1 MSTPLRSRL
10 ELELHADRV
19 ILHGRALAKDGR
31 MMERRVVITLGPR
44 PRVTLD
50 GRPARWAMWS
60 GAPSRWSCR
69 GDAVFK
75 VARFVEDGLVRERA
89 DHPNGAADVWR
100 APWAVASE
108 AAKAA
113 AARCHAPS
121 RQVAMRFLPHLRW
134 YVYRSLLHDATGR
147 LAQLAKSAPGVLIFA
162 YALREQLGARGRLAA
177 WRLLRGVK
185 EGRRLD
191 PLLDQALE
199 LWSAHAQDAGVCPDR
214 RGHHRAWARVAGA
227 TGEERARIVAA
238 QRLLIRRASPQVAT
252 TLLFLPPPLAFAPED
267 LPTGVRDV
275 ARWFKVMKGT
285 VVTLERPETQHQ
297 ARLMDLC
304 RFLSKNALLLYRAIP
319 HPAQGALRLARWIA
333 IYASIRDVRLD
344 RRRSPRAFIACFEED
359 RKRGALER
367 VLHQCLSQPR
377 EVGAAQHAG
386 ALPSD
391 LRFPLEHQPLY
402 ELPCGGVIRALRT
415 PAELY
420 EEGERMQHCVATYV
434 WDALEGRSSFWHASV
449 DGRELTLELRPTL
462 TGPIIGQYQEQ
473 HRLGMSM
480 RTVKKLGA
488 WLRRVRA
495 EVGGPRRG
503 CSSRG

>member
-1 MSTPLRSRL
+1 MSTTLRSRL
-10 ELELHADRV
+10 ELEVQEDRV
-19 ILHGRALAKDGR
+19 TLHGRALAKDGT
-31 MMERRVVITLGPR
+31 MKERRAVLTLGPR

-50 GRPARWAMWS
+50 GRPARWALWS
-60 GAPSRWSCR
+60 GAPTRWSCR

-75 VARFVEDGLVRERA
+75 VARFVEDGIRRERA
-89 DHPNGAADVWR
+89 GDLKGEGVAELLR
-100 APWAVASE
+100 APWAVAAE
-108 AAKAA
+108 AAKLA

-134 YVYRSLLHDATGR
+134 FVYRSVLQDPTGR
-147 LAQLAKSAPGVLIFA
+147 LAQLAESAPGVLIFA

-199 LWSAHAQDAGVCPDR
+199 VWSAHAQDAGVCPDR

-227 TGEERARIVAA
+227 TGQERARIVAA
-238 QRLLIRRASPQVAT
+238 QRLLIRRASRQVAT

-267 LPTGVRDV
+267 LPTGVRDS

-297 ARLMDLC
+297 ARAMDFC
-304 RFLSKNALLLYRAIP
+304 SFLSKNAVLLCRAISP
-319 HPAQGALRLARWIA
+319 PAQGPLRLARLVA
-333 IYASIRDVRLD
+333 IYANVRGLRLD
-344 RRRSPRAFIACFEED
+344 RRRSPRAFIQCFEED

-367 VLHQCLSQPR
+367 VLHQCMSRPPR
-377 EVGAAQHAG
+377 ASAAEHAG

-391 LRFPLEHQPLY
+391 LLFPLEHQPRY

-420 EEGERMQHCVATYV
+420 EEGERMQHCVADYV

-462 TGPIIGQYQEQ
+462 AGPVIGQYQEQ
-473 HRLGMSM
+473 RRLRMSM

-495 EVGGPRRG
+495 ERGGPAKG
-503 CSSRG
+503 